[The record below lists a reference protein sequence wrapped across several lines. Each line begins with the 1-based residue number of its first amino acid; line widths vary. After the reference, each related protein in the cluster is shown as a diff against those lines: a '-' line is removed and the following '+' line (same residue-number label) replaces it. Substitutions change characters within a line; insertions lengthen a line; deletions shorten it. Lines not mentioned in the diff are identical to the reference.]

1 MKPEVEIPK
10 NILMIVAKRQA
21 ERTSSENSTIMK
33 YLLKKGIFRFLTEKL
48 SIDAAKNIIRNGN
61 LKVYSP
67 GEIFL
72 TEGKRVR
79 TVDILLFGQACII
92 SHLKHNDEINGNGS
106 GDEDDIQETIRKEKD
121 CDEF

>member
-1 MKPEVEIPK
+1 MEIPE
-10 NILMIVAKRQA
+10 NILAIVAKRQA

-48 SIDAAKNIIRNGN
+48 SIDAVKNMIRNGN

-72 TEGKRVR
+72 T
-79 TVDILLFGQACII
+79 
-92 SHLKHNDEINGNGS
+92 
-106 GDEDDIQETIRKEKD
+106 
-121 CDEF
+121 